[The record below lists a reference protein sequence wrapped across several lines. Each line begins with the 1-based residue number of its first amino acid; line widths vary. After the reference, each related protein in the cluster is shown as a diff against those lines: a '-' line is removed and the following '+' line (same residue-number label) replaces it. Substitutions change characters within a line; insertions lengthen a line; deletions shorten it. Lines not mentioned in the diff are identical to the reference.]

1 MEKSLKFIESREM
14 RDYLREGG
22 GIAQAERGSYGLC
35 QDCGLCSGAH

>member
-1 MEKSLKFIESREM
+1 MEKSLKFIESGEM
-14 RDYLREGG
+14 RDYLREG